1 MSKEKAI
8 EIVKNLNMT
17 IKKIEIKKTKVVS
30 RGKYIIK
37 ENIFS
42 LPTASKSSL
51 VNKREYVI
59 KKHNLKENEWK

>member
-8 EIVKNLNMT
+8 EIIKNLTMT
-17 IKKIEIKKTKVVS
+17 IKKIETKKTKVVS

-51 VNKREYVI
+51 VNKRTYLI